1 MANKPST
8 TAGSTTASPP
18 ASAAA
23 PAAPASAPVKAS
35 TVAGARGP
43 VIPPETP
50 TELQRGVDAFA
61 DVFEGLAGGSP
72 EPEEKPSKASAERRD
87 TKPEP
92 KESASAEQP
101 DPIAQ
106 DDDKPSDEE
115 DESIL
120 GNDTEPGD
128 EDEDDAGEGKDA
140 KGYEEKL
147 FKAREKRRQ
156 LETELKTE
164 REQREALQKKVE
176 ELASAKAP
184 AAVKLDG
191 AFVNV
196 QSAEQIPQ
204 VTQWLEDRM
213 EMVEDFLDSQDDS
226 FIETIDGKE
235 VERDRAWAKAHK
247 QWLRTEQRRAS
258 SIEQSLR
265 SAEQLV
271 TTAEQTAR
279 KKYPFVF
286 DPQSRHNA
294 VVLDL
299 VKEDPSLNSLPSKP
313 LALGRMALGKMI
325 EDAAPDV
332 RRQISALL
340 SGKAAKPAATVAPAP
355 APSKPAAKSVPS
367 PASSAPRQRAA
378 AAEEPEPDDTRR
390 LINGDRRAAEE
401 WAAGLLG

>member
-1 MANKPST
+1 M
-8 TAGSTTASPP
+8 
-18 ASAAA
+18 ASAK
-23 PAAPASAPVKAS
+23 V
-35 TVAGARGP
+35 P

-61 DVFEGLAGGSP
+61 DVFAGLAGGSP
-72 EPEEKPSKASAERRD
+72 EPEEKTPVPSEERSGA
-87 TKPEP
+87 KPKP

-101 DPIAQ
+101 DPLDQ
-106 DDDKPSDEE
+106 EDDKPSDEE

-120 GNDTEPGD
+120 GDDTEPGD
-128 EDEDDAGEGKDA
+128 EDEDDAGQGKDA

-164 REQREALQKKVE
+164 REQREALQKRVE
-176 ELASAKAP
+176 ELATAKAP

-213 EMVEDFLDSQDDS
+213 EIVEDFLDSQEES
-226 FIETIDGKE
+226 FTETIDGKE

-247 QWLRTEQRRAS
+247 QWLRAEQRRAG

-271 TTAEQTAR
+271 ATAEQTAR

-340 SGKAAKPAATVAPAP
+340 SGKAAKPTPETAKPAA
-355 APSKPAAKSVPS
+355 KPAAKSVLS
-367 PASSAPRQRAA
+367 PASSEPRQRAV
-378 AAEEPEPDDTRR
+378 AEEESAPDDTRR
-390 LINGDRRAAEE
+390 LINGDKRAAEE
-401 WAAGLLG
+401 WAASLLG

>member
-1 MANKPST
+1 MSAKSGT
-8 TAGSTTASPP
+8 V
-18 ASAAA
+18 ASAR
-23 PAAPASAPVKAS
+23 V
-35 TVAGARGP
+35 P

-61 DVFEGLAGGSP
+61 DVFTSLAGGSP
-72 EPEEKPSKASAERRD
+72 ELEEKPSKAPDERRD
-87 TKPEP
+87 AKPEP
-92 KESASAEQP
+92 KEPALAEQP
-101 DPIAQ
+101 AQ
-106 DDDKPSDEE
+106 DTIDNDKASDEE

-120 GNDTEPGD
+120 SDESSAGD
-128 EDEDDAGEGKDA
+128 EDEDGAGEGKDA

-176 ELASAKAP
+176 DLASAKVP
-184 AAVKLDG
+184 TAVKLDG

-204 VTQWLEDRM
+204 VTAWLNERM
-213 EMVEDFLDSQDDS
+213 ELVEDFLDSQDES

-247 QWLRTEQRRAS
+247 RWVRTEQQRAV

-265 SAEQLV
+265 AAEQLV
-271 TTAEQTAR
+271 TSAEQTAR

-286 DPQSRHNA
+286 DPNSRHNA

-299 VKEDPSLNSLPSKP
+299 VKEDPSLNALPSKP

-325 EDAAPDV
+325 EEASPEV
-332 RRQISALL
+332 RKQISALL
-340 SGKAAKPAATVAPAP
+340 SGKAVKPAAETSAAPA
-355 APSKPAAKSVPS
+355 KPAAKSMPS
-367 PASSAPRQRAA
+367 PAPSVTRQRVAA
-378 AAEEPEPDDTRR
+378 VEEPEPDDTRR
-390 LINGDRRAAEE
+390 LINGDRRAAED
-401 WAAGLLG
+401 WAASLLG